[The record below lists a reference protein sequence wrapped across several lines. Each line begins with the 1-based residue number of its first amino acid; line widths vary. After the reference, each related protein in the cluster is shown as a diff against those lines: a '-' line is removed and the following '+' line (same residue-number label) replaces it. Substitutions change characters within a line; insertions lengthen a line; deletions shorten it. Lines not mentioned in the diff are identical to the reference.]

1 MAQRIFFI
9 GVSPFARVLQ
19 AEQYVRQGKLNS
31 ALDAYYDASQDTTA
45 AAAKRMVK
53 GQAQLYLNLG
63 YVENAQ
69 SLIKKYYTTAQ
80 LERAWN
86 RDLNELYQNLNA
98 ITDTISAVEEL
109 FSGYSEVGG

>member
-1 MAQRIFFI
+1 MALYGAADFFI
-9 GVSPFARVLQ
+9 GVSPFAWVLQ

-69 SLIKKYYTTAQ
+69 SLIKNITRRRSWS
-80 LERAWN
+80 RAWN
-86 RDLNELYQNLNA
+86 RDINELYQNLSHN
-98 ITDTISAVEEL
+98 
-109 FSGYSEVGG
+109 GYHFRCGGAF

>member
-69 SLIKKYYTTAQ
+69 SLIKKILHDGAAGAG
-80 LERAWN
+80 LEPRSQRAVSEFECHN
-86 RDLNELYQNLNA
+86 
-98 ITDTISAVEEL
+98 
-109 FSGYSEVGG
+109 GYHFRCGGAF

>member
-1 MAQRIFFI
+1 
-9 GVSPFARVLQ
+9 
-19 AEQYVRQGKLNS
+19 
-31 ALDAYYDASQDTTA
+31 
-45 AAAKRMVK
+45 MVK

-109 FSGYSEVGG
+109 FSGYSEVGDDQLPYDELIEKKGKYYQLYTGNFAEETA